1 MSRPTNTHNNIYL
14 QYTQLEVHEEIL
26 KRIAVVHHVILKIGD
41 FIVGMLLQLA
51 GVVICIVLLSESK
64 RVLECLVA
72 MSIHCHRQLIASSE
86 ARIICFTMNLI
97 DIHTAATTRGRVAFC
112 ELLGDIGCQV
122 TASHAVRPR
131 ILRQIGAEPKEENG
145 HLIANCSSGHG
156 LPTRPR
162 TDYSSSCRTSGDG
175 QVSIVLLQTQRRLGF
190 STALPFA
197 FECLWMVLSTCRSRM
212 WCQET
217 LQYYRSNRRPFCSSV
232 GFSSVRQK

>member
-1 MSRPTNTHNNIYL
+1 MSRPTNTHNNIY
-14 QYTQLEVHEEIL
+14 TQLARGTRGNIKKNRCGAPRNFKNRRLYCCHAT
-26 KRIAVVHHVILKIGD
+26 IASWCGDMHSVI
-41 FIVGMLLQLA
+41 
-51 GVVICIVLLSESK
+51 LSESK

-97 DIHTAATTRGRVAFC
+97 DIHTATTTRGRVAFC

-131 ILRQIGAEPKEENG
+131 ILRWIGAEPKEENG

-156 LPTRPR
+156 LPTHPR
-162 TDYSSSCRTSGDG
+162 TDYSYSCRTSGDG
-175 QVSIVLLQTQRRLGF
+175 QVSIALLQTQRRLGF

-197 FECLWMVLSTCRSRM
+197 FECLWTVLSTCRSRM
-212 WCQET
+212 WCREM
-217 LQYYRSNRRPFCSSV
+217 LQLNRASDRRPFCSSV